1 MCIWCIMHPMQFI
14 IRAAPPLRARIH
26 APRLTETAAMKDS
39 NLKASQRARL
49 KTALASI
56 ELLIAEVTTPTAAMN
71 KMQLREMD
79 RLTEARGALKSILP
93 A

>member
-1 MCIWCIMHPMQFI
+1 MMHIMQFI
-14 IRAAPPLRARIH
+14 IRAAPSLRARIT

-49 KTALASI
+49 KTALANI
-56 ELLIAEVTTPTAAMN
+56 ELLISEITTPTAQMN

>member
-1 MCIWCIMHPMQFI
+1 
-14 IRAAPPLRARIH
+14 
-26 APRLTETAAMKDS
+26 
-39 NLKASQRARL
+39 
-49 KTALASI
+49 
-56 ELLIAEVTTPTAAMN
+56 MN

>member
-1 MCIWCIMHPMQFI
+1 MQFV

-39 NLKASQRARL
+39 NLKAAQRSRL

-56 ELLIAEVTTPTAAMN
+56 EALIAEITTPTAQMS

-93 A
+93 

>member
-1 MCIWCIMHPMQFI
+1 MHFVI
-14 IRAAPPLRARIH
+14 CGATPLRARIQS
-26 APRLTETAAMKDS
+26 PRLTETAAMKDS

-49 KTALASI
+49 KTALANI
-56 ELLIAEVTTPTAAMN
+56 ELLISEITTPTAQMN

>member
-1 MCIWCIMHPMQFI
+1 MHSY
-14 IRAAPPLRARIH
+14 IRCDSSSAPPLRARIN

-49 KTALASI
+49 KTALANI
-56 ELLIAEVTTPTAAMN
+56 ELLISEITTPTAQMN